1 MEVQAAQAV
10 VVLSML
16 VWAERAILVV
26 IAQLKG
32 MLVEA
37 FLDICKHMLV
47 EQVAEL
53 LALVEWEL
61 VRLEVMADLE
71 DKTQ

>member
-1 MEVQAAQAV
+1 MEVQAALAV

-16 VWAERAILVV
+16 VWAERAILVA
-26 IAQLKG
+26 ITQSKG

>member
-10 VVLSML
+10 VVLSIL
-16 VWAERAILVV
+16 VWAEQAILVA
-26 IAQLKG
+26 ITQLKG